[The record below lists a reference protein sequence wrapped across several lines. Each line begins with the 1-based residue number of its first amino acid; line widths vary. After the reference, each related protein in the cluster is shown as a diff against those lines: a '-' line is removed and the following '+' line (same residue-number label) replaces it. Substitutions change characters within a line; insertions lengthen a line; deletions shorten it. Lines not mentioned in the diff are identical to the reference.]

1 MKERSVILLDEF
13 ESNLDL
19 KVDNKL
25 YTNHFTE
32 EQLPEIIS
40 EIINNEKYRLK

>member
-13 ESNLDL
+13 ENNLDV

-32 EQLPEIIS
+32 EQLPQIVS
-40 EIINNEKYRLK
+40 ENINNEKY